1 MVGPYQ
7 IASYYGAVAGH
18 RNVHKLSELHAAGS
32 WQFRILLSLSN
43 QSNLCTRLLRCFVL
57 EHSVYKTKHLRS
69 LTEYA
74 ETNLLYQLIST
85 FLKQYT

>member
-18 RNVHKLSELHAAGS
+18 INVHKLLELHAAGS
-32 WQFRILLSLSN
+32 WQFWILLSLSD
-43 QSNLCTRLLRCFVL
+43 QSKLCTRHLRCFVLL

-69 LTEYA
+69 LSEYA
-74 ETNLLYQLIST
+74 ETNGLHQLISS
-85 FLKQYT
+85 F